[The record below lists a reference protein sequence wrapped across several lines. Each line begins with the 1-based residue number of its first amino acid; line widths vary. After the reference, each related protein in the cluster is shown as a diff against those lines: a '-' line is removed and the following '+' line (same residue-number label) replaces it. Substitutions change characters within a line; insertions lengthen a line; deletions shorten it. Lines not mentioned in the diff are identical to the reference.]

1 MLMTF
6 NNSNHKSLLNNFLL
20 ITLLTI
26 FITIFFLEVIYYLP
40 SPSGDSLW
48 FLKLSFNIC
57 RDNLFV
63 STNPSIFIIN
73 SEALP
78 WTAHGWF
85 NQYIMAKL
93 NYNCSLKGIFIFNYF
108 IKIFSSILIYLILKE
123 KKIPFIYIYLLIFL
137 TIIIQLKLQFR
148 PETFSIFLY
157 LLLIYNFFKKY
168 FLIVGILLALT
179 FFTQPTLFCL
189 ISLFGVIIYFNE
201 FIRNY
206 FKIFLGFLIC
216 FSLLIDIYPYTF
228 LEYIDGLW
236 GQKNS
241 LEGPNTLLDSGFNQL
256 YIQNIKSYY
265 IKTDFLPFS
274 GFLIL
279 FAYLF
284 LVYKKKLLILTLPF
298 VFFIGPNNPLA
309 NYVLISLIPLF
320 LILVICSDDNKL
332 PNEKFLKY
340 LFSLILIISS
350 LGLAQYFSRN
360 VFTAIQYSDELNK
373 TKKFLLKNQ
382 SKIKIY
388 PSFSFIIDE
397 NFKFIS
403 MGEKSN
409 NIDDFNLKIYSINGR
424 RNPCNKKNFYKND
437 PQQIKL
443 FSKKIFNSNSG
454 YGIWVCN

>member
-1 MLMTF
+1 MPEPYLM
-6 NNSNHKSLLNNFLL
+6 
-20 ITLLTI
+20 
-26 FITIFFLEVIYYLP
+26 
-40 SPSGDSLW
+40 
-48 FLKLSFNIC
+48 
-57 RDNLFV
+57 
-63 STNPSIFIIN
+63 
-73 SEALP
+73 
-78 WTAHGWF
+78 
-85 NQYIMAKL
+85 
-93 NYNCSLKGIFIFNYF
+93 
-108 IKIFSSILIYLILKE
+108 
-123 KKIPFIYIYLLIFL
+123 
-137 TIIIQLKLQFR
+137 
-148 PETFSIFLY
+148 
-157 LLLIYNFFKKY
+157 
-168 FLIVGILLALT
+168 
-179 FFTQPTLFCL
+179 
-189 ISLFGVIIYFNE
+189 
-201 FIRNY
+201 
-206 FKIFLGFLIC
+206 
-216 FSLLIDIYPYTF
+216 
-228 LEYIDGLW
+228 
-236 GQKNS
+236 
-241 LEGPNTLLDSGFNQL
+241 
-256 YIQNIKSYY
+256 
-265 IKTDFLPFS
+265 
-274 GFLIL
+274 IL

-403 MGEKSN
+403 MGGKSN

>member
-1 MLMTF
+1 MIIQNF
-6 NNSNHKSLLNNFLL
+6 NKISFVNKLLLL
-20 ITLLTI
+20 VLLTV
-26 FITIFFLEVIYYLP
+26 FITIFFLETLYYLP
-40 SPSGDSLW
+40 SPSGDGLW

-63 STNPSIFIIN
+63 STNPSIFNIN

-108 IKIFSSILIYLILKE
+108 TKIFSSILIYLILKE

-168 FLIVGILLALT
+168 FLIVGILLALI

-189 ISLFGVIIYFNE
+189 ISLFGVITYFNE

-206 FKIFLGFLIC
+206 FKIFIGFLIC
-216 FSLLIDIYPYTF
+216 FILLIYIYPYTF
-228 LEYIDGLW
+228 FEFIEGLL

-241 LEGPNTLLDSGFNQL
+241 MEGANTLLDSGFNQL

-265 IKTDFLPFS
+265 IKTNFLPFS

-279 FAYLF
+279 FVYLF
-284 LVYKKKLLILTLPF
+284 LISKKKLLVLTVPF
-298 VFFIGPNNPLA
+298 IFFVGPNNPLA

-320 LILVICSDDNKL
+320 LILLFCSDDNKL

-340 LFSLILIISS
+340 LFLLILIISS
-350 LGLAQYFSRN
+350 LGLAQYFLRN
-360 VFTAIQYSDELNK
+360 VLTAIQYPDELSK

-382 SKIKIY
+382 SNIKLY
-388 PSFSFIIDE
+388 PSFSFIIDK

-403 MGEKSN
+403 MGKKYN
-409 NIDDFNLKIYSINGR
+409 NIDDFNLKIFSINGR

-454 YGIWVCN
+454 YGIWVCD